1 MSAPDAYAIAQELLV
16 REAFL
21 LDRRDWSAWLAL
33 YTEDAVFW
41 VPAWRDESSEIEDPE
56 REVSLIY
63 HSDRVGL
70 EERVM
75 RLRSRVSLTTMPMP
89 RTTHFLANLALIAA
103 NPRRIDARVNFQVQI
118 FEPRTAIQRVHFG
131 YYDVA
136 LTGSIEGWQIAR
148 KKIHLQNDSVSPVID
163 FYLL

>member
-1 MSAPDAYAIAQELLV
+1 MTRSEALDIANELLV

-21 LDRRDWSAWLAL
+21 IDRRDWGGWLAL

-41 VPAWRDESSEIEDPE
+41 VPAWRDESAEIDDPE
-56 REVSLIY
+56 REISLIY
-63 HSDRVGL
+63 HTDRVGL

-89 RTTHFLANLALIAA
+89 RTTHFLSNLAVVGPTA
-103 NPRRIDARVNFQVQI
+103 RRIDARVNFQVQI
-118 FEPRTAIQRVHFG
+118 FEPRTATQRVHFG
-131 YYDVA
+131 YYEVA
-136 LTGSIEGWQIAR
+136 LVQGNDGWQIAR

>member
-1 MSAPDAYAIAQELLV
+1 MTRSEALDIANELLV

-21 LDRRDWSAWLAL
+21 IDRRDWGGWLAL

-41 VPAWRDESSEIEDPE
+41 VPAWRDESAEIDDPG
-56 REVSLIY
+56 REISLIY
-63 HSDRVGL
+63 HTDRVGL

-89 RTTHFLANLALIAA
+89 RTTHFLSNLAVIGPNA
-103 NPRRIDARVNFQVQI
+103 RRIDARVNFQVQI
-118 FEPRTAIQRVHFG
+118 FEPRTATQRVHFG
-131 YYDVA
+131 YYEVA
-136 LTGSIEGWQIAR
+136 LVLSNDGWQIAR
-148 KKIHLQNDSVSPVID
+148 KKIHLLNDSVSPVID